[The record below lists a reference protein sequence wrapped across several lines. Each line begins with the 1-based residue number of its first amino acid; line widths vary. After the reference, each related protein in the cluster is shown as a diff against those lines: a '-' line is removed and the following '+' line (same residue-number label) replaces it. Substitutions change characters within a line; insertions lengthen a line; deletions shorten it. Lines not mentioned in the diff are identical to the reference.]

1 MKKRFGGIVLDSAF
15 RVLVPFTLV
24 YGVYVLIHGEYSPGG
39 GFQAGALLAV
49 GIVLA
54 RLIQGA
60 DTGFNISGENAVI
73 LAGLGTFIY
82 AMTGFMTLFNGGQFL
97 DYGFL
102 PFGGETLGE
111 LHASGIL
118 MIEIGVT
125 LCVMTT
131 IIDILDAVIE
141 RADDND

>member
-1 MKKRFGGIVLDSAF
+1 MKKRFGGIILDSAF
-15 RVLVPFTLV
+15 RIIVPFTLV

-60 DTGFNISGENAVI
+60 ETGFNISGEMAVI

-82 AMTGFMTLFNGGQFL
+82 AATGFLTMLNGGQFL
-97 DYGFL
+97 DYGYL
-102 PFGGETLGE
+102 PFGGEAMGE

-125 LCVMTT
+125 LCVMAT
-131 IIDILDAVIE
+131 IIDILDAVAE
-141 RADDND
+141 RVDDND